1 MATANQTPKSRSHVY
16 KALNELDPEKT
27 RIAAET
33 ICTLFEIPSLRDY
46 QVQAGQNALRGKNTF
61 LDIPT
66 GGGKTLAFYYP
77 LFYHWQPGQ
86 TSKKSQ
92 KTILVLGPLSRL
104 LGSQAAALNKVGV
117 PAVAMTRETKDLD
130 IVLKDFGSA
139 KYRVG
144 FAGPEMAL
152 SPKFHQLV
160 LENPDFQC
168 SITAVVV
175 DEAHNI
181 SEWGTED
188 FRPEFSRISSL
199 LGRLP
204 AGVPVIAASAT
215 VPPEVILDIQ
225 DKLGF
230 GRDSECISVSNEKL
244 NVALSVRTL
253 QHPRDSFADLLF
265 LFPSSGATAM
275 DFIQTIIYVNS
286 RQEAERI
293 QDFLRQHSPEY
304 ISYVS
309 FEFYHRYISE
319 DRKAIIEEAIAN
331 GTLRGTAATDAL
343 GMASFGMDFR
353 GIKRVIL
360 WIEPR
365 TFNSLVQKIGRCVR
379 IFSELGEAIVFI
391 TKASLK
397 RFLIEFDLDSVD
409 GVNDSDGAPAGEEPE
424 WEEPSYRDQT
434 EEEEPRDDDEVED
447 EDEEEGEFIG
457 DFLEDHFED
466 IGKDAMN
473 ASDNLVEPI
482 PTRRKVTKRKKVLTH
497 IEARDRWFLL
507 WFLTTEKCRRI
518 PWNKFFGNC
527 SKLPSPFP
535 APLGSRC
542 CDNCEPLQFPVE
554 AIRLTDP
561 DQLRLPG
568 RAQKSSPEVA
578 EAVRSQLLVLRE
590 KLVADIYGS
599 DQYMVTGKMILPAEI
614 INVLAKRA
622 RFVDSVEALKQCVYW
637 HFAHEFGNDVV
648 LVLTDVLANFPD
660 SVQKTQEL
668 QQRERALRALLK
680 MEKRDL
686 KNQISSISESC
697 FVAVKNEMDGTRQV
711 CKPFL
716 RLPRKNVY
724 PDYYNIIKTPI
735 SMANIAAN
743 VKRGNV
749 YESVAQY
756 SSDWDLMFE
765 NAREYNEDV
774 STIYNDTYI
783 LQHVFQNA
791 LEAATRIHG
800 IILNDPE

>member
-1 MATANQTPKSRSHVY
+1 
-16 KALNELDPEKT
+16 
-27 RIAAET
+27 
-33 ICTLFEIPSLRDY
+33 
-46 QVQAGQNALRGKNTF
+46 
-61 LDIPT
+61 
-66 GGGKTLAFYYP
+66 
-77 LFYHWQPGQ
+77 
-86 TSKKSQ
+86 
-92 KTILVLGPLSRL
+92 
-104 LGSQAAALNKVGV
+104 
-117 PAVAMTRETKDLD
+117 
-130 IVLKDFGSA
+130 
-139 KYRVG
+139 
-144 FAGPEMAL
+144 MAL

-199 LGRLP
+199 LGHLP

-253 QHPRDSFADLLF
+253 QHPRNSFADLLF

-275 DFIQTIIYVNS
+275 DFIQTIIY
-286 RQEAERI
+286 
-293 QDFLRQHSPEY
+293 HSPEY

-319 DRKAIIEEAIAN
+319 DHKAIIEEAIAN

-343 GMASFGMDFR
+343 GMASFGMDFQ

-360 WIEPR
+360 WIEPC

-397 RFLIEFDLDSVD
+397 RFFIEFNLDSVD

-434 EEEEPRDDDEVED
+434 EEEEPRDDDDEVED
-447 EDEEEGEFIG
+447 DEEGDFIG

-466 IGKDAMN
+466 NGKDAMN
-473 ASDNLVEPI
+473 SSDNLVEPI
-482 PTRRKVTKRKKVLTH
+482 PTRCKVTKRKKRNV
-497 IEARDRWFLL
+497 DVFL
-507 WFLTTEKCRRI
+507 
-518 PWNKFFGNC
+518 GNC
-527 SKLPSPFP
+527 SKLPSLFP

-542 CDNCEPLQFPVE
+542 CNNCEPLQFPVE

-590 KLVADIYGS
+590 KLVADIYGP
-599 DQYMVTGKMILPAEI
+599 DQYMVTGKMILSDEI
-614 INVLAKRA
+614 INVLAERA

-648 LVLTDVLANFPD
+648 LVLADVLANFPD
-660 SVQKTQEL
+660 SAQKAQEL
-668 QQRERALRALLK
+668 QQHERALRALLK

-697 FVAVKNEMDGTRQV
+697 FVAVKNEMDGTQQ
-711 CKPFL
+711 
-716 RLPRKNVY
+716 VY

-735 SMANIAAN
+735 SMAN

-756 SSDWDLMFE
+756 SSNWDLMFE
-765 NAREYNEDV
+765 NAHEYNEDV